1 MVQLILVKVVVMY
14 GGRLLLGIVVLI
26 VLDDEVRL
34 GWRENRLL
42 VIGLI

>member
-34 GWRENRLL
+34 RWRENRLL
-42 VIGLI
+42 RVGLM

>member
-42 VIGLI
+42 VVGLM

>member
-14 GGRLLLGIVVLI
+14 GGMLLLGIVVLI

-42 VIGLI
+42 RVGLM

>member
-42 VIGLI
+42 RVGLM